1 MDLLDLI
8 QTRTFL
14 GNEFLM
20 WLWFKSDCYDGLFQ
34 IAEHGQI
41 EVIFDD
47 ALTLEAYLAETER
60 SDFKG
65 GSPAFAPEAMTALR
79 QGKRVSKT
87 KLRIVKEGREWLF
100 TYKAE
105 GMDITSAKIPAVLSK
120 DDDEKFFE
128 RMYLLEEL
136 EEILE
141 TMFDEFLHIR
151 LSDQWTEK
159 MLPAMQTW
167 IQSDDMGGPE
177 NYPVLDA

>member
-1 MDLLDLI
+1 MDLLELI

-20 WLWFKSDCYDGLFQ
+20 WLWFKSDCFDGLFA
-34 IAEHGQI
+34 IADHGDI
-41 EVIFDD
+41 EVIFDNQ
-47 ALTLEAYLAETER
+47 LTLEAYLAETER

-65 GSPAFAPEAMTALR
+65 GTPAFAPEAKTALR
-79 QGKRVSKT
+79 QGKRVSKA
-87 KLRIVKEGREWLF
+87 KIRIVKEGREWLF

-120 DDDEKFFE
+120 DDDERFFE

-141 TMFDEFLHIR
+141 TLYAEFINLR
-151 LSDQWTEK
+151 LSDAWGDTL
-159 MLPAMQTW
+159 LPAMQEW
-167 IQSDDMGGPE
+167 IQSDELTQPHH
-177 NYPVLDA
+177 YPVIER

>member
-1 MDLLDLI
+1 MDLLELI

-20 WLWFKSDCYDGLFQ
+20 WLWFKSDCHDGLFE
-34 IAEHGQI
+34 IEDHGQI

-65 GSPAFAPEAMTALR
+65 GTPAFAPEAKTALR

-141 TMFDEFLHIR
+141 TLYADFLHLR
-151 LSDQWTEK
+151 LSNSWDDAL
-159 MLPAMQTW
+159 LPAMETW
-167 IQSDDMGGPE
+167 IQSEELAGPDD
-177 NYPVLDA
+177 YPALEA